1 MRARKRVCALKRRT
15 QREKTPIADRRAA
28 VSPSAHGKKFY
39 QLKTFCVKQYYKE
52 VITLSANL
60 EAKKQVVEE
69 IKQKIQNSKSVVFV
83 DYKGLTVAEVSELR
97 NKFRAAGVE
106 YKVYKNTLVRKAMN
120 ELGVTAFDNDLNGP
134 TATAFSPD
142 ETAAAKIFAEAVKA
156 MPEKIIP
163 KSAYVD
169 NAYVDA
175 NGIKALASMPS
186 KEELI
191 AKMLGSMQAPIANFA
206 GVLSAM
212 LRGVVVALNAI
223 AEKKGA

>member
-1 MRARKRVCALKRRT
+1 MQRGKTRCRDREGGRT
-15 QREKTPIADRRAA
+15 SGLSST
-28 VSPSAHGKKFY
+28 HGKKFC
-39 QLKTFCVKQYYKE
+39 QLKTFCVNQYYKE
-52 VITLSANL
+52 VNTLSANL